1 MSEVAVAAAGGCA
14 SGNDIITKKTAACA
28 VSLGVAIIR
37 ELIGKDISNVAS
49 ENANEIIAT
58 AIKNELNI

>member
-1 MSEVAVAAAGGCA
+1 MSDIAVSVNGEA

-28 VSLGVAIIR
+28 VSLGVAITHEI
-37 ELIGKDISNVAS
+37 IGRDISNVAS

-58 AIKNELNI
+58 AINNELKI